1 MRLSWLLAEILQRSW
16 RYSEH
21 KEKCGLRRILS
32 PHRPAWCS
40 RGKGCARVPP
50 FQGIGIVSE
59 KVPNVEA
66 TLDRVLEI
74 ERLAALDPINY
85 EVKRA
90 EVDGK
95 VFRAE

>member
-1 MRLSWLLAEILQRSW
+1 
-16 RYSEH
+16 
-21 KEKCGLRRILS
+21 
-32 PHRPAWCS
+32 
-40 RGKGCARVPP
+40 VPP
-50 FQGIGIVSE
+50 FQGSGIVSE

-90 EVDGK
+90 EAAEKLGVRAAVLDREVKKKRRKLGLDTDEGDGSQGRTVKIVD
-95 VFRAE
+95 ALPWLTLLTATN

>member
-1 MRLSWLLAEILQRSW
+1 
-16 RYSEH
+16 
-21 KEKCGLRRILS
+21 
-32 PHRPAWCS
+32 
-40 RGKGCARVPP
+40 VPP